1 MNKTKS
7 KNSKIVNDVKY
18 YDFKDVLILP
28 KSSSLNSRSQVHLNR
43 NITFKNKLNFNGLPI
58 IAANMT
64 TVGTLDV
71 YKVLSKQKII
81 TALHKFHK
89 LEDLVKYNEKQENSN
104 SKLNPDYFM
113 ISTGISGNDFENLV
127 HILDNFHVKFICID
141 VANGYIK
148 NFKEFCTRVR
158 EKYPYKI
165 IVAGNVTTKQGVLD
179 LIECGVDIIKCGIGG
194 GCFKGDT
201 RILMS
206 NGTYKNI
213 EDISEE
219 DYVINKN
226 GKSVKVLKK
235 INNGVKNFINI
246 KTNNWHTKT
255 YVTPEHNYWIGDLT
269 TSNDKTIANHGK
281 AKLLDQLTKTS
292 PPISKY
298 KWENIENCFEKKI
311 LLMPK
316 NIDWDLPENFSI
328 DLSEYNLRG
337 KIDDN
342 YIYTYNQKETKTKRF
357 INSNYDLGYIFGTY
371 LGDGT
376 SHISLNNNCESA
388 SCHWSFNI
396 NEESIS
402 NKLATCI
409 YNNIEYN
416 CSIKKKNNNVL
427 LISCYNKSFT
437 KLLHEFSKRTN
448 KFLPKKYYCK
458 NKDYIQGLFDGLI
471 DSDGNIEITNTKKYI
486 YNLTNTSKYILELF
500 YWCCM
505 NLNISY
511 SSIICKKSIGNLK
524 GTCINNIKD
533 SYRIKTHTMNRYTKD
548 YLYSEIL
555 NYDNSN
561 ILLDIG
567 WDIEVD
573 CETHS
578 FIANNSIVHNS
589 ACTTRIQTG
598 IGMPQFSCILE
609 CVEAAKNSSSYILSD
624 GGITCPGDL
633 GKAFGAGADFV
644 MVGGEFAGHDENPG
658 ELIVDEET
666 GENYKFFYGMS
677 SSYAMKNNYAT
688 NNNTNYRSSEGR
700 EIKIKYK
707 GPLNNTIENYLGG
720 LRSTCT
726 YTNSGKIEDLAN
738 NCQFILVNNQYNAN
752 LVNGK

>member
-1 MNKTKS
+1 
-7 KNSKIVNDVKY
+7 
-18 YDFKDVLILP
+18 
-28 KSSSLNSRSQVHLNR
+28 
-43 NITFKNKLNFNGLPI
+43 
-58 IAANMT
+58 MT
-64 TVGTLDV
+64 SVGTLDV
-71 YKVLSKQKII
+71 YSVLSKYNII
-81 TALHKFHK
+81 TAFHKFYK
-89 LEDLVKYNEKQENSN
+89 LEDFLKYNQENSIP
-104 SKLNPDYFM
+104 LNKDFFM
-113 ISTGISGNDFENLV
+113 ISTGISNSDYENLV
-127 HILDNFHVKFICID
+127 RILDNLDVKFICVDI
-141 VANGYIK
+141 ANGYIS
-148 NFKEFCTRVR
+148 NFKTFCKNLRA
-158 EKYPYKI
+158 KYPQKVI
-165 IVAGNVTTKQGVLD
+165 CAGNVTTKEGVLD
-179 LIECGVDIIKCGIGG
+179 LIDCGIDIIKCGIGG

-213 EDISEE
+213 EDILEG

-235 INNGVKNFINI
+235 INNGIKNFINI

-255 YVTPEHNYWIGDLT
+255 YVTPEHNYWIGDLS
-269 TSNDKTIANHGK
+269 TSSTKTITSSGK
-281 AKLLDQLTKTS
+281 SKLLDQLTKTS
-292 PPISKY
+292 PPKSKY
-298 KWENIENCFEKKI
+298 KWENIENCFQKKT

-316 NIDWDLPENFSI
+316 NIDWDLPENFCI

-337 KIDDN
+337 KTDIN
-342 YIYTYNQKETKTKRF
+342 YIYTHNQKETKIKRF

-371 LGDGT
+371 LGDGN
-376 SHISLNNNCESA
+376 SHITINNNNNCESA

-396 NEESIS
+396 NENDIS
-402 NKLATCI
+402 NKLIDCI
-409 YNNIEYN
+409 YNVIEYN
-416 CSIKKKNNNVL
+416 CSIKKKDNNVL
-427 LISCYNKSFT
+427 FINCYNKSFT
-437 KLLHEFSKRTN
+437 KLLHQFSKKTN
-448 KFLPKKYYCK
+448 KFLPNKYYCK

-505 NLNISY
+505 NLQISY
-511 SSIICKKSIGNLK
+511 SSNICKKSIGNLK
-524 GTCINNIKD
+524 GTCIDNIKD

-555 NYDNSN
+555 NYDVSN
-561 ILLDIG
+561 ILIDNG

-609 CVEAAKNSSSYILSD
+609 CVEAAKNSGSFILSD

-633 GKAFGAGADFV
+633 AKSYGAGSDFV
-644 MVGGEFAGHDENPG
+644 MIGGEFAGHDENPG
-658 ELIVDEET
+658 ELIVDKES
-666 GENYKFFYGMS
+666 GIKYKFFYGMS
-677 SSYAMKNNYAT
+677 SSYAMKNNYAN
-688 NNNTNYRSSEGR
+688 NNNTHYRSSEGR

-707 GPLNNTIENYLGG
+707 GPLENTIQNYLGG

-726 YTNSGKIEDLAN
+726 YTNSKNLENLN
-738 NCQFILVNNQYNAN
+738 TNCEFIIVNNQYNTN

>member
-1 MNKTKS
+1 MYNKKKFKS
-7 KNSKIVNDVKY
+7 LHKY
-18 YDFKDVLILP
+18 LDFKDVLILP
-28 KSSSLNSRSQVHLNR
+28 KSSELNSRSEVNLNKK
-43 NITFKNKLNFNGLPI
+43 ITFKNNETWNGIPL

-64 TVGTLDV
+64 SVGTLDI
-71 YKVLSKQKII
+71 YSALSKYNII
-81 TALHKFHK
+81 TAFHKFYK
-89 LEDLVKYNEKQENSN
+89 LEDFLKYNKENSVP
-104 SKLNPDYFM
+104 LNKDYFM
-113 ISTGISGNDFENLV
+113 ISTGISSSDYDNLV
-127 HILDNFHVKFICID
+127 HILDNLDVKFITVDI
-141 VANGYIK
+141 ANGYIS
-148 NFKEFCTRVR
+148 NFKTFCKNLRA
-158 EKYPYKI
+158 KYPQKVI
-165 IVAGNVTTKQGVLD
+165 CAGNVTTKEGVLD
-179 LIECGVDIIKCGIGG
+179 LIDSGIDIIKCGIGG

-213 EDISEE
+213 EDISQGE
-219 DYVINKN
+219 YVINKN

-246 KTNNWHTKT
+246 KTNNWHTET
-255 YVTPEHNYWIGDLT
+255 YVTPEHNFWIGDLS
-269 TSNDKTIANHGK
+269 TSSTKTITSSGK
-281 AKLLDQLTKTS
+281 SKLLDQLTKTS
-292 PPISKY
+292 PPKSKY
-298 KWENIENCFEKKI
+298 KWENIENCFQKKI

-316 NIDWDLPENFSI
+316 NIDWDLPENFCI

-342 YIYTYNQKETKTKRF
+342 YIYTCNQKETKIKRF
-357 INSNYDLGYIFGTY
+357 IKSNYDLGYIFGTY
-371 LGDGT
+371 LGDGN
-376 SHISLNNNCESA
+376 SHITINNNNCESA

-396 NEESIS
+396 NENDIS
-402 NKLATCI
+402 NKLVNCI
-409 YNNIEYN
+409 YNIIEYN

-427 LISCYNKSFT
+427 FISCYNKSFT
-437 KLLHEFSKRTN
+437 KLLDQFSKKTN
-448 KFLPKKYYCK
+448 KFLPHKYYCK

-505 NLNISY
+505 NLQISY
-511 SSIICKKSIGNLK
+511 SSSICKKSIGNLK
-524 GTCINNIKD
+524 GTCIDNIKD

-555 NYDNSN
+555 NYDISN
-561 ILLDIG
+561 ILINNG

-609 CVEAAKNSSSYILSD
+609 CVEAAKNSGSFILSD

-633 GKAFGAGADFV
+633 AKSYGAGSDFV
-644 MVGGEFAGHDENPG
+644 MMGGEFAGHDENPG
-658 ELIVDEET
+658 QLIVDEES
-666 GENYKFFYGMS
+666 GIKYKFFYGMS
-677 SSYAMKNNYAT
+677 SSYAMKNNYAN
-688 NNNTNYRSSEGR
+688 NNNTHYRSSEGR

-707 GPLNNTIENYLGG
+707 GPIENTIQNYLGG

-726 YTNSGKIEDLAN
+726 YTNSKNLENLN
-738 NCQFILVNNQYNAN
+738 TNCEFIIVNNQYNSN

>member
-1 MNKTKS
+1 MYNKKKFKTL
-7 KNSKIVNDVKY
+7 DKY
-18 YDFKDVLILP
+18 LDFKDVLILP
-28 KSSSLNSRSQVHLNR
+28 KSSELNSRSEVNLNKI
-43 NITFKNKLNFNGLPI
+43 ITFKNNEKWSGIPL
-58 IAANMT
+58 IAANMSS
-64 TVGTLDV
+64 VGTLEV
-71 YKVLSKQKII
+71 YKVLSKYNII
-81 TALHKFHK
+81 TAFHKFYK
-89 LEDLVKYNEKQENSN
+89 LEDFLNYNKENVEP
-104 SKLNPDYFM
+104 LNKDYFM
-113 ISTGISGNDFENLV
+113 ISTGISNSDYENLV
-127 HILDNFHVKFICID
+127 RILDNLDVKFICVDI
-141 VANGYIK
+141 ANGYIS
-148 NFKEFCTRVR
+148 NFKTFCKTLRA
-158 EKYPYKI
+158 KYPQKI
-165 IVAGNVTTKQGVLD
+165 ICAGNVTTKEGVLD
-179 LIECGVDIIKCGIGG
+179 LINIGIDIIKCGIGG

-213 EDISEE
+213 EDILEG

-235 INNGVKNFINI
+235 INNGIKNFINI

-255 YVTPEHNYWIGDLT
+255 YVTPEHNYWIGDLS
-269 TSNDKTIANHGK
+269 TSSSKTITSSGK
-281 AKLLDQLTKTS
+281 SKLLDQLTKTS
-292 PPISKY
+292 PPKSKY
-298 KWENIENCFEKKI
+298 KWENIENCFQKKT

-316 NIDWDLPENFSI
+316 NIDWDLPENFCI

-337 KIDDN
+337 KIDSN
-342 YIYTYNQKETKTKRF
+342 YIYTYNQKETKIKRF

-371 LGDGT
+371 LGDGN
-376 SHISLNNNCESA
+376 SHITINNNNCESA

-396 NEESIS
+396 NENDIS
-402 NKLATCI
+402 NKLIDCI
-409 YNNIEYN
+409 YNVIEYN
-416 CSIKKKNNNVL
+416 CSIKKKDNNVL
-427 LISCYNKSFT
+427 FINCYNKSFT
-437 KLLHEFSKRTN
+437 KLLHQFSKKTN
-448 KFLPKKYYCK
+448 KFLPNKYYCK

-500 YWCCM
+500 YWCCI
-505 NLNISY
+505 NLQISY
-511 SSIICKKSIGNLK
+511 SSNICKKSIGNLK
-524 GTCINNIKD
+524 GTCIDNIKD

-555 NYDNSN
+555 NYDISN
-561 ILLDIG
+561 ILIDIG

-609 CVEAAKNSSSYILSD
+609 CVEAAKNSGSYILSD

-633 GKAFGAGADFV
+633 AKSYGAGSDFV
-644 MVGGEFAGHDENPG
+644 MMGGEFAGHDENPG
-658 ELIVDEET
+658 ELIVDEESGT
-666 GENYKFFYGMS
+666 KYKFFYGMS
-677 SSYAMKNNYAT
+677 STYAMKNNYAN
-688 NNNTNYRSSEGR
+688 NNNTHYRSSEGR

-707 GPLNNTIENYLGG
+707 GPLENTIQNYLGG

-726 YTNSGKIEDLAN
+726 YTNSKNLENLN
-738 NCQFILVNNQYNAN
+738 TNCEFIIVNNQYNTN

>member
-1 MNKTKS
+1 MFYSNNKF
-7 KNSKIVNDVKY
+7 

-28 KSSSLNSRSQVHLNR
+28 KSSEINSRSEI
-43 NITFKNKLNFNGLPI
+43 NIQKKISFTNNNWEGVPI

-64 TVGTLDV
+64 SIGTLDI
-71 YKVLSKQKII
+71 YKTLSKHKII

-89 LEDLVKYNEKQENSN
+89 LEDLQKFNEDNSN
-104 SKLNPDYFM
+104 NKLDPNLFM
-113 ISTGISGNDFENLV
+113 ISTGISDMDYENLKM
-127 HILDNFHVKFICID
+127 ILDNFYCKFILID
-141 VANGYIK
+141 IANGYIQ
-148 NFKEFCTRVR
+148 NFKEFCIKV
-158 EKYPYKI
+158 KKNYPNNI
-165 IVAGNVTTKQGVLD
+165 IVAGNVCTKEGVED
-179 LIECGVDIIKCGIGG
+179 LINCGVDIIKCGIGG

-219 DYVINKN
+219 DYVINKY
-226 GKSVKVLKK
+226 GKPVKVLRK

-255 YVTPEHNYWIGDLT
+255 YVTPEHNYWIGDLSS
-269 TSNDKTIANHGK
+269 SNDKTIANHGK

-371 LGDGT
+371 LGDGN
-376 SHISLNNNCESA
+376 SHISINNNNCESA

-396 NEESIS
+396 NEENIS

-437 KLLHEFSKRTN
+437 KLLQEFSKKTN

-524 GTCINNIKD
+524 ETCINNIKD

-555 NYDNSN
+555 NYDSSN

-598 IGMPQFSCILE
+598 IGVPQFSCILE
-609 CVEAAKNSSSYILSD
+609 CREIAKKYNKYIISD
-624 GGITCPGDL
+624 GGITCPGDCS
-633 GKAFGAGADFV
+633 KAFGAGADFV
-644 MVGGEFAGHDENPG
+644 MIGGEFSGHDENPG
-658 ELIVDEET
+658 DLIEEN
-666 GENYKFFYGMS
+666 GKKYKFFYGMS
-677 SSYAMKNNYAT
+677 STYAMNNNYAA
-688 NNNTNYRSSEGR
+688 NNNKHYRSSEGR
-700 EIKIKYK
+700 EIKVLYK
-707 GPLNNTIENYLGG
+707 GKLDDTVNNYLGG
-720 LRSTCT
+720 IRSTCT
-726 YTNSGKIEDLAN
+726 YTNSKNIDELSN
-738 NCQFILVNNQYNAN
+738 NCKFIIVNNQYNNN
-752 LVNGK
+752 LLR